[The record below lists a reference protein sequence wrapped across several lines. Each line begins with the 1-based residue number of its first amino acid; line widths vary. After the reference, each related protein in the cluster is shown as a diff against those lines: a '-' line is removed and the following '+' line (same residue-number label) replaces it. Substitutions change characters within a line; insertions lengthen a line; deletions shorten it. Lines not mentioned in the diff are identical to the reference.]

1 MVYTLM
7 QTMILFDPGTKHFL
21 HIWFCGFKLEDVY
34 IITMTL
40 HSILSLRQIF
50 CDATFLSSQ
59 CQNVIFYQ
67 DKDVEKINKVSIK
80 EFLSLCGWFIDN
92 KPSFLFGDDEAK
104 TIFFCRKKSLLKLN
118 IYGDCSL
125 KQHNTVE
132 YFKCY
137 LG

>member
-1 MVYTLM
+1 MDSNLKTCVYHNNDSTFNLIS
-7 QTMILFDPGTKHFL
+7 QT
-21 HIWFCGFKLEDVY
+21 E
-34 IITMTL
+34 
-40 HSILSLRQIF
+40 IF

-104 TIFFCRKKSLLKLN
+104 TIFFCRKNSLLKLN